1 MKNFKIGLQ
10 LYSVREDLAK
20 DFEGTLKKVK
30 EMGYDYVEFAG
41 YLGKTAEEIRKILD
55 EIGLTAVSVHQ
66 TYLDVLDK
74 PETVDFIKTLGAKY
88 YAMPWMPAENCLD
101 AQKFNAIIADMQ
113 DAGQIL
119 KDAGIQFCYHNHD
132 FEFAGKI
139 DGKYALD
146 YLYATV
152 PADILET
159 EIDTCWVRYA
169 GLDPAKYLK
178 QYKGRA
184 HIVHLKD
191 FICKNFAAGPVYD
204 LIGDSDEEAKKPIS
218 KEEAGFQFMP
228 VGSGIQDIPAIIAAA
243 EEAGAEIL
251 IVEQDQAVTATPLEC
266 AKISR
271 EYLKTLGL

>member
-10 LYSVREDLAK
+10 LYSVRDDLAK

-41 YLGKTAEEIRKILD
+41 YCGKTAEEIRKILD
-55 EIGLTAVSVHQ
+55 ETGLEAVSVHQ
-66 TYLDVLDK
+66 TYLDVLNK
-74 PETVDFIKTLGAKY
+74 PETVDFVKALGAKY
-88 YAMPWMPAENCLD
+88 YVMPWMPAENCLD
-101 AQKFNAIIADMQ
+101 SDKFKAIIAEMEK
-113 DAGQIL
+113 AGKVL
-119 KDAGIQFCYHNHD
+119 KDGGLQFCYHNHD

-139 DGKYALD
+139 DGMYALD

-169 GLDPAKYLK
+169 GVNPAEYVKKYT
-178 QYKGRA
+178 GRA

-204 LIGDSDEEAKKPIS
+204 LIGDDGESNKPAS

-266 AKISR
+266 AKQSR
-271 EYLKTLGL
+271 EYLKSLGL